1 MAKGNDGATIVIK
14 RVKKVAGGHHG
25 GAWKVAYADFVTAMM
40 AFFLLLWLLNA
51 TTEQQRQGI
60 SNYFAPTNVSDS
72 RSGAGGVMGGKTM
85 SEGAMASTGGPP
97 VVFSDIPPDPM
108 VAERDREGEEG
119 GDVETAGDYEGESDK
134 DGTYNSEER
143 ESGPHDGRAEGD
155 HGKNRRFDDG
165 SDSQDTRSRARDM
178 KVDEMDPK
186 AAARAAAL
194 AEKQQFEQAV
204 QELRQAIETTPELK
218 DFKQSLIIDQT
229 SEGLRIQ
236 IADQEKV
243 AMFPLGGSQMYPQ
256 ARELLAKIVLAV
268 SKLPHKISVVGHTD
282 SAPFASGRT
291 YGNWE
296 LSADRANASRR
307 ALVELGLPAARIARV
322 AGLAETDPL
331 VPDDPASARNR
342 RISITLLRQ
351 VQNQQAAVPVAPAQ
365 RAQTTPK
372 DGAPG
377 PVPRSEARQQVVRI
391 EVRREP
397 TVP

>member
-97 VVFSDIPPDPM
+97 VVFSDIPPDPTM
-108 VAERDREGEEG
+108 AEREGDES
-119 GDVETAGDYEGESDK
+119 GDVETAGEFEGESDR
-134 DGTYNSEER
+134 DGTYNSEDWSAGAQDS
-143 ESGPHDGRAEGD
+143 ESDRD
-155 HGKNRRFDDG
+155 DRRRRRFDDG
-165 SDSQDTRSRARDM
+165 SESQDTRSRARDM

-194 AEKQQFEQAV
+194 AEKQQFEQAA

-236 IADQEKV
+236 IADQDKV

-256 ARELLAKIVLAV
+256 ARDLLAKIVLAIA
-268 SKLPHKISVVGHTD
+268 KLPHKISVVGHTD

-307 ALVELGLPAARIARV
+307 ALVELGVPAARIARV

-331 VPDDPASARNR
+331 VPEDPASARNR

-351 VQNQQAAVPVAPAQ
+351 VHNRQAAMPVAPAPQ
-365 RAQTTPK
+365 AGK
-372 DGAPG
+372 
-377 PVPRSEARQQVVRI
+377 ERQATVRI
-391 EVRREP
+391 EIKRVA

>member
-1 MAKGNDGATIVIK
+1 MAKDNGGATIVIK

-85 SEGAMASTGGPP
+85 SEGAMASVGGPP

-108 VAERDREGEEG
+108 VAEREGEES
-119 GDVETAGDYEGESDK
+119 GDREMAGEFDGESDR
-134 DGTYNSEER
+134 DGSYNSEDR
-143 ESGPHDGRAEGD
+143 DAGSQDSESDRD
-155 HGKNRRFDDG
+155 DRRQRRFDDG

-194 AEKQQFEQAV
+194 AEKQQFEKAV
-204 QELRQAIETTPELK
+204 EELRQAIETTPELK

-229 SEGLRIQ
+229 AEGLRIQ
-236 IADQEKV
+236 IADQDKV

-256 ARELLAKIVLAV
+256 ARELLGKIVLAV

-307 ALVELGLPAARIARV
+307 ALVELGLPGARIARV
-322 AGLAETDPL
+322 AGLADTDPL
-331 VPDDPASARNR
+331 VPTDPAAARNR

-351 VQNQQAAVPVAPAQ
+351 IQSRQAAVPVAPAQ
-365 RAQTTPK
+365 RAQAVPTNDARGP
-372 DGAPG
+372 APQA
-377 PVPRSEARQQVVRI
+377 EARQAVVRV

-397 TVP
+397 AVP